1 MGCRWIGRVRSVF
14 VTKPDASLAVLSNNS
29 NPTGN
34 HHKKYTVIGI
44 FRSHSSAYSVVH
56 EIYSSSV
63 PSYRAGADLRPD
75 GSCSSPSC
83 CNRGEGNSS
92 HYEEQSFPVLA

>member
-1 MGCRWIGRVRSVF
+1 MDRWRAKRLIPNQTRVSRS
-14 VTKPDASLAVLSNNS
+14 LSNNS

-75 GSCSSPSC
+75 GSCSSPSRS
-83 CNRGEGNSS
+83 NHGEGKQHS
-92 HYEEQSFPVLA
+92 L